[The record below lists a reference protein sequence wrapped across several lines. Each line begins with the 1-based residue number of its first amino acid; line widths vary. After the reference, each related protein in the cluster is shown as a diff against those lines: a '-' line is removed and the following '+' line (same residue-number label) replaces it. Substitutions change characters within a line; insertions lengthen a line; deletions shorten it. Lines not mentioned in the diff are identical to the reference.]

1 MTVDS
6 VKVLCI
12 VTHLR
17 VRAVSGGRVEVGQLV
32 RPVRAQ
38 AQAQQLSCQLSGL

>member
-6 VKVLCI
+6 VKVGI

-38 AQAQQLSCQLSGL
+38 TQAQQLSCQLSPGL